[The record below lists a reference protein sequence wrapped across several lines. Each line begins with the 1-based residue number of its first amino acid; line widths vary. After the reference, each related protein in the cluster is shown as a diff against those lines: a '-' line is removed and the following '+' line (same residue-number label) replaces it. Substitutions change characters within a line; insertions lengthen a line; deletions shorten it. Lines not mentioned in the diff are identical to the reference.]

1 MTDATVRSVDRIA
14 LAFDFDETL
23 APSTY
28 PRLLEHCGFDPGPFV
43 EERVTP
49 LVRDHQ
55 WETPLAR
62 THALLGAL
70 REQDRHLTHDDL
82 REVGRSFP
90 LYDGV
95 PELFER
101 VRTRARAIVE
111 DVEVEFYLITA
122 GYAEIPEH
130 TSIAGEFDAIYGG
143 ALHFDDAG
151 RVVTPKRVLTD
162 AQKPRYL
169 LQIAKG
175 LELGGANPVDAFRPV
190 PKDEW
195 RVPVEQMIFLG
206 DGSSDL
212 PAFEFMYERGGMAL
226 ALRREEGGDGWQHL
240 DESFGDRRV
249 ENIAPSTY
257 AEGGELLRSV
267 MLAVDSIASR
277 IALRRLSGDAGP
289 DRSGDAAG

>member
-1 MTDATVRSVDRIA
+1 MSQATVRSVDRIA

-28 PRLLEHCGFDPGPFV
+28 PRLLEHCGFDPDPFV

-62 THALLGAL
+62 THALLEAL
-70 REQDRHLTHDDL
+70 REDGRHLTRDDL
-82 REVGRSFP
+82 VEVGRSFP

-95 PELFER
+95 AELFER
-101 VRTRARAIVE
+101 VRARARAIVE
-111 DVEVEFYLITA
+111 DVEVEFHLITA

-130 TSIAGEFDAIYGG
+130 TSIAGEFDTIYGG
-143 ALHFDDAG
+143 ALHFDDEG

-162 AQKPRYL
+162 SEKPRYL
-169 LQIAKG
+169 LMIAKG

-190 PKDEW
+190 PKERW
-195 RVPVEQMIFLG
+195 HVPVEQMMFLG

-226 ALRREEGGDGWQHL
+226 ALRREEGGDGWQHTG
-240 DESFGDRRV
+240 ESFGDRRV

-267 MLAVDSIASR
+267 LLAVDSIASR
-277 IALRRLSGDAGP
+277 IALRRLSGGDP
-289 DRSGDAAG
+289 TDRSSTA